1 MSRGSLWLGTV
12 SAVPAP
18 LGPDSP
24 VLCDSRISW
33 LLLPGLELSLW
44 LEPSEYVGKAKEEG
58 EGGGVSDLQLGC
70 RLDEEAGITDS
81 LGRLS

>member
-12 SAVPAP
+12 SALPAP

-44 LEPSEYVGKAKEEG
+44 LEPSEYVGRAKEEG
-58 EGGGVSDLQLGC
+58 EGVSDLQLGC
-70 RLDEEAGITDS
+70 RFDEEAGTTDS

>member
-58 EGGGVSDLQLGC
+58 EGGGGL
-70 RLDEEAGITDS
+70 
-81 LGRLS
+81 